1 MTKDGQAVAS
11 TSYNLYVARKTST
24 DTTGNPFAYN
34 GEARDD
40 TGLDYLRARYYDSQG
55 GTFLTEDSYPGEE
68 TDPLSQNR
76 YSYVQNNPVNY
87 TDPSGHFWNSIKKGW
102 NYVKKTASNAWNGVK
117 RVASNTWNTVKRVA
131 SNTWNSVKSFASKAW
146 NATKSAFNHATNW
159 VSTQYNRASN
169 WIGRQWNK
177 VQTAYN
183 SASDYVQQK
192 YQQAAAQI
200 EAKRQQVVRS
210 AYALATGLSSSPTIR
225 EGMNLL
231 RNWGTA
237 LQNTLKHVCTTAERV
252 KNQVVDFVK
261 NVDWKKV
268 AVTAAAIGVGIAL
281 TVATGGLG
289 APVAMAIGGAASGAI
304 ISGYD
309 AYSSGQRGWEL
320 VGSIAKGAGTG
331 AISGLIGGQL
341 MGAGAGL
348 ATNVTQNIGNQA
360 VRQVAR
366 IGVESAVETAIDT
379 GIDLA
384 TGNKITGQTVAM
396 NFAFNT
402 FTNGAG
408 SVSPKKAPKADVVT
422 TKPTGGRIPMT
433 VDNLQ
438 MFAEKPKAKSSD
450 IVQGNKS
457 WATGTRPPNLSPE
470 GAGRKGAFNEAK
482 RHSGIPTS
490 QSPDRVEPNFDRRGR
505 RQPGRTYE
513 FDQIQNGRKNT
524 ITIRDDAGGHIY
536 LDDPSQNRGPHFN
549 DMEGNHYDY

>member
-1 MTKDGQAVAS
+1 MTGLTKDGQAVAS
-11 TSYNLYVARKTST
+11 SRYNLYGASKAST
-24 DTTGNPFAYN
+24 DTTGQPFAYN

-55 GTFLTEDSYPGEE
+55 GTFLTEDSYPGEA

-87 TDPSGHFWNSIKKGW
+87 TDPSGHFWSSIKKGW

-159 VSTQYNRASN
+159 ISTQYNRAVN
-169 WIGRQWNK
+169 WGSRQWNK
-177 VQTAYN
+177 VQTTYN
-183 SASDYVQQK
+183 SARDYVQTK

-268 AVTAAAIGVGIAL
+268 AIVAAA
-281 TVATGGLG
+281 TVAAVAVSVATAGAAGGGTQALVSGVLSGKDGKTILKDTLEGIKGGAVTGAFTGGLTGGLG
-289 APVAMAIGGAASGAI
+289 AASSSVTNGLVRHGVDTVGETVIDTISDAA
-304 ISGYD
+304 
-309 AYSSGQRGWEL
+309 Q
-320 VGSIAKGAGTG
+320 
-331 AISGLIGGQL
+331 GGQITPTSIGTSL
-341 MGAGAGL
+341 LLNA
-348 ATNVTQNIGNQA
+348 VTEGVSSRT
-360 VRQVAR
+360 VR
-366 IGVESAVETAIDT
+366 
-379 GIDLA
+379 
-384 TGNKITGQTVAM
+384 
-396 NFAFNT
+396 
-402 FTNGAG
+402 
-408 SVSPKKAPKADVVT
+408 APKADVVT
-422 TKPTGGRIPMT
+422 TKPTGGRLPMT

-438 MFAEKPKAKSSD
+438 MFAKKPKAKSSD
-450 IVQGNKS
+450 IVNVNISKSKYPETAQHIEDAIKNGQPSILTIDRENAKLNRKEALRGNKKVPNKDLDEY
-457 WATGTRPPNLSPE
+457 PPAMFKE
-470 GAGRKGAFNEAK
+470 GGAGASVRP
-482 RHSGIPTS
+482 I
-490 QSPDRVEPNFDRRGR
+490 GR
-505 RQPGRTYE
+505 S
-513 FDQIQNGRKNT
+513 D
-524 ITIRDDAGGHIY
+524 
-536 LDDPSQNRGPHFN
+536 NRGSGSTAGHQLRPYDDGTKVKFN
-549 DMEGNHYDY
+549 IIE

>member
-1 MTKDGQAVAS
+1 MLTVTKEGIVVNPPELGNLPGQGEVTYASQVQDVLIPYTTREDSYNYYEERNYVNDVNREHTEVLETYDHDGKARETYSYGKGRTSYLNNQTGDSYNYLTNQSGSVTGLTKDGQAAAS
-11 TSYNLYVARKTST
+11 SRYHPYGASKAST
-24 DTTGNPFAYN
+24 DTTGQPFAYN

-117 RVASNTWNTVKRVA
+117 RVVSNTWNTVKRAA

-169 WIGRQWNK
+169 WVGRQWNK

-268 AVTAAAIGVGIAL
+268 AVTAVAIGVGIAL

-289 APVAMAIGGAASGAI
+289 APVAMAIGGAASGAV

-341 MGAGAGL
+341 MGAGASL

-360 VRQVAR
+360 VQQVAR
-366 IGVESAVETAIDT
+366 IGVESAVETVIDT

-422 TKPTGGRIPMT
+422 T
-433 VDNLQ
+433 
-438 MFAEKPKAKSSD
+438 
-450 IVQGNKS
+450 
-457 WATGTRPPNLSPE
+457 
-470 GAGRKGAFNEAK
+470 
-482 RHSGIPTS
+482 
-490 QSPDRVEPNFDRRGR
+490 
-505 RQPGRTYE
+505 
-513 FDQIQNGRKNT
+513 
-524 ITIRDDAGGHIY
+524 
-536 LDDPSQNRGPHFN
+536 
-549 DMEGNHYDY
+549 